1 MRELLN
7 SGTAPQRM
15 AVNVSTVQLQDPGFF
30 DLVCA
35 ALATNGLQG
44 LHLELEIT
52 ESVAALPTQFLEQT
66 LSALRAQGI
75 SIAIDD
81 FGTGY
86 SSLSYL
92 ERLPLDRIKIDR
104 SFVRQLSEPRSAR
117 IAEMVA
123 QLGRKLGLSV
133 LAEGIEDATVWSA
146 LVGMD
151 CQEGQGYHIAM
162 PMEAHELVAWVQRH
176 MEQRRALVPKSG

>member
-1 MRELLN
+1 MFPRCSCRTLDSL
-7 SGTAPQRM
+7 
-15 AVNVSTVQLQDPGFF
+15 
-30 DLVCA
+30 
-35 ALATNGLQG
+35 
-44 LHLELEIT
+44 
-52 ESVAALPTQFLEQT
+52 T
-66 LSALRAQGI
+66 LSAQRWRPTGCRAYTWSWRSLNQSLR
-75 SIAIDD
+75 
-81 FGTGY
+81 
-86 SSLSYL
+86 YL

-104 SFVRQLSEPRSAR
+104 SYVRQLSEPRSAR

-133 LAEGIEDATVWSA
+133 LAEGIEDATVWNA

-162 PMEAHELVAWVQRH
+162 PMEAHELVAWVQRD